1 MTGWRWE
8 YDPNA
13 DEVLKGLPAHVTA
26 EVERLADELVA
37 LADVCVDVT
46 DIGEGGRKGVP
57 GGLRRIPLLDDGWF
71 YALPLP
77 RLRLIAIVR
86 VIPPYTDL

>member
-1 MTGWRWE
+1 MTLWRWE

-13 DEVLKGLPAHVTA
+13 DEVIKGLPAHVTE

-37 LADVCVDVT
+37 LADVGVDVT
-46 DIGEGGRKGVP
+46 DIGEGPRKGTP
-57 GGLRRIPLLDDGWF
+57 GGLRRIPLLADGWF

-77 RLRLIAIVR
+77 RLHLIAIVR
-86 VIPPYTDL
+86 VIPPCADL